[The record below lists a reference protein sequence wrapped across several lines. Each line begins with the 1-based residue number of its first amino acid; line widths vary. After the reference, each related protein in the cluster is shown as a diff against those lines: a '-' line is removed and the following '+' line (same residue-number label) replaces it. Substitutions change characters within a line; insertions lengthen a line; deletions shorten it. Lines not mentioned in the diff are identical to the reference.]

1 MWLHILHSVC
11 VLWVTAA
18 CWSVLFAATV
28 SHLEPNLYR
37 IIQIL
42 ESPEKSWNQALI
54 LEIHGNVNS
63 WCDKL
68 IDDRQT
74 VENSGNIRYL
84 TDICNTALQHL
95 LQQVC

>member
-1 MWLHILHSVC
+1 M
-11 VLWVTAA
+11 
-18 CWSVLFAATV
+18 
-28 SHLEPNLYR
+28 
-37 IIQIL
+37 
-42 ESPEKSWNQALI
+42 ESGIGCGKSWNQALI
-54 LEIHGNVNS
+54 LESHGNVNS

-95 LQQVC
+95 LQQVCLMENEIIIYTVFCTNVPRR